1 MKDRIDRALT
11 KLFFRDY
18 SKLSFLVPIFKV
30 LIIGIVIILLILTF
44 LIGLPVFNKWGDTLY
59 ENELMVRYGQPAVD
73 YYRDMHNTE
82 YGQELEE
89 GVAKI
94 INSDTFEFN
103 GNKLDLSLYTS
114 DIDGQTWKVVNISEN
129 ASIAEGERSENRMTG
144 VLKSE
149 ASGNGYCERIYG
161 SDDKVMKDVLIKFNI
176 REDLSL
182 YSVRVISQYAG
193 E

>member
-1 MKDRIDRALT
+1 MKDKVDRALT

-30 LIIGIVIILLILTF
+30 LIIGIVIVLLVLTF

-59 ENELMVRYGQPAVD
+59 ENEIMVRYGQPAVD
-73 YYRDMHNTE
+73 YYRNMRDNE
-82 YGQELEE
+82 PGQSLEE
-89 GVAKI
+89 GVSKI

-114 DIDGQTWKVVNISEN
+114 NIEGQTWKVVNISEN

-149 ASGNGYCERIYG
+149 ASGNGYCELVYG
-161 SDDKVMKDVLIKFNI
+161 SDDKVMKDVVIKFSI

-182 YSVRVISQYAG
+182 SSVRVISQYVG

>member
-1 MKDRIDRALT
+1 MKDKVDRALT

-59 ENELMVRYGQPAVD
+59 ENEIMVRYGQPAVD
-73 YYRDMHNTE
+73 YYRNIRDTE
-82 YGQELEE
+82 PGQELEE
-89 GVAKI
+89 GVSKI

-103 GNKLDLSLYTS
+103 GNKIDMSLYIS
-114 DIDGQTWKVVNISEN
+114 DIEGQTWKVVNISEN
-129 ASIAEGERSENRMTG
+129 ASIAEGEQSENRMTG

-149 ASGNGYCERIYG
+149 ASGNGYCELVYG
-161 SDDKVMKDVLIKFNI
+161 SDDKVMKDVVIKFSI

-182 YSVRVISQYAG
+182 SSVRVISQYVG

>member
-1 MKDRIDRALT
+1 MKDKVDRALT

-30 LIIGIVIILLILTF
+30 LIVGIVIVLLVLTF

-73 YYRDMHNTE
+73 YYRNMRDNE
-82 YGQELEE
+82 PGQSLEE

-103 GNKLDLSLYTS
+103 GNKLNLSLYTS
-114 DIDGQTWKVVNISEN
+114 NIEGQTWKVVNISEN
-129 ASIAEGERSENRMTG
+129 ASIAEGERSENKMTG

-149 ASGNGYCERIYG
+149 ESGNGYCELVYG

-182 YSVRVISQYAG
+182 SSVRVISQYVG